1 MARKSRKPAPD
12 VSRLLVEHQEHAAIE
27 RAAPTRKQLAEAL
40 GPFKTCAETTHRFDP
55 DGTDTVKIT
64 SDRAAPE
71 ENKRRFATYTELTER
86 KREAEIARS
95 QNRNAR
101 EGEVVFHDVR
111 TGEVRAVQPD
121 HEDRIARKKWAR
133 PGRSRRVF
141 IGFGKARV

>member
-1 MARKSRKPAPD
+1 MARKSPKSVPD
-12 VSRLLVEHQEHAAIE
+12 VARLLVEHQEHAAIE
-27 RAAPTRKQLAEAL
+27 RAAPTRKELAAAL
-40 GPFKTCAETTHRFDP
+40 GPFKTCTEPTHRFNP

-71 ENKRRFATYTELTER
+71 ENKRRFAAYTELTER
-86 KREAEIARS
+86 KRELEIARS

-111 TGEVRAVQPD
+111 TGDVRATTPD
-121 HEDRIARKKWAR
+121 REDHIARKKWAR

-141 IGFGKARV
+141 VGFGRAR